1 MLRRA
6 EYVRDRKIFGGYMF
20 KATERCQYPAFEK
33 KSEWAQ
39 SLLSLAFTAQWN
51 PKQTSY
57 CKYSVV
63 L

>member
-1 MLRRA
+1 
-6 EYVRDRKIFGGYMF
+6 MF